1 MTHLVEALRTLGI
14 DGDVSL
20 AGRWVTVWGERCR
33 MHVVEAPWGGG
44 YYTWCDDPAER
55 AVERYRDPIAAVQAG
70 LWRMAGCGSEG
81 QADD

>member
-1 MTHLVEALRTLGI
+1 
-14 DGDVSL
+14 
-20 AGRWVTVWGERCR
+20 

-44 YYTWCDDPAER
+44 YYTWCDDPAGR